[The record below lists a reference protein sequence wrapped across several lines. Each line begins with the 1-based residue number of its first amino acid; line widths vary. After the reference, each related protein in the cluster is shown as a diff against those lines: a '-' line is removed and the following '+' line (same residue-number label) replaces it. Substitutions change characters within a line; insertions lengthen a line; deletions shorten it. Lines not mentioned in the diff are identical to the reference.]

1 MLRRYRIRCTEVLR
15 RTGSFTLDDSGDI
28 LSHASLLPSHTLL
41 AQLLQ
46 AGLPQLWDGLGR
58 LGRIVVMVIHTLRI
72 A

>member
-1 MLRRYRIRCTEVLR
+1 MLRRYRLRCTKGLR

-28 LSHASLLPSHTLL
+28 LSYASLLPSHTLL

-46 AGLPQLWDGLGR
+46 AGLPQLRDGLGR
-58 LGRIVVMVIHTLRI
+58 LGCIVVMVIHALRI